1 MNKKRNF
8 LGFSLIIIGSLL
20 TFLFA
25 LAFSEKGLFEIN
37 SNNKEENP
45 QFSISNSNSLLA
57 LSNPSNPGPKVI
69 EKKKVI
75 ITAYSSTVGQTDDTP
90 FITASGK
97 RVKWGIV
104 ANNKY
109 PFGTKIRIPELFGEE
124 IFVVEDRMARK
135 KWDYHIDIWFPSRQK
150 AENFG
155 SKKTYIEVLEG

>member
-1 MNKKRNF
+1 MDKKRNF
-8 LGFSLIIIGSLL
+8 LVFSLIIGVSLS

-25 LAFSEKGLFEIN
+25 LAFSEKGLTEIN
-37 SNNKEENP
+37 SNNKEKGL

-69 EKKKVI
+69 EKMKVI
-75 ITAYSSTVGQTDDTP
+75 VTAYSSTVEQTDDTP

-109 PFGTKIRIPELFGEE
+109 SFGTKIRIPELFGEE
-124 IFVVEDRMARK
+124 IFIIEDRMHQRK
-135 KWDYHIDIWFPSRQK
+135 KDNHIDIWFSSYQK
-150 AENFG
+150 AKNFG
-155 SKKTYIEVLEG
+155 AKKTYIEVLEG